1 MSTDTMLITG
11 ASSDL
16 GTDLIRSLMKK
27 PNPPRVLAHFHRSRD
42 RVEELRGTFNG
53 RVVPVQAD
61 LSVVS
66 DVAQLIEEVRS
77 ESAFPRKIVHFA
89 ALAPRLERFPRADL
103 SHFESDLAV
112 QLLAIVRILREFL
125 PAMSESETVTK
136 VVFVLSSY
144 TLGASPKYTSFYTTV
159 KYAQL
164 GFMRALV
171 SDYAGTRVNINA
183 VSPSMV
189 ETRFLSNIPAK
200 AIEIT
205 ASQNPHLRNTR
216 PVEVTNVIEFLLSS
230 ASDYLNGVNI
240 PVTGGAAY

>member
-1 MSTDTMLITG
+1 MSTDTVLITG

-16 GTDLIRSLMKK
+16 GTDLVRSLMKR
-27 PNPPRVLAHFHRSRD
+27 PNPPRVLAHFYRSRD
-42 RVEELRGTFNG
+42 RVEELRGTFSG
-53 RVVPVQAD
+53 SIVPIQAD
-61 LSVVS
+61 LSVAS
-66 DVAQLIEEVRS
+66 DVAHLIEQVRLEAS
-77 ESAFPRKIVHFA
+77 FPTKIVHFA
-89 ALAPRLERFPRADL
+89 ALAPRLERFPSADL
-103 SHFESDLAV
+103 SHFECDLAV
-112 QLLAIVRILREFL
+112 QLLAIVHILRQFL

-200 AIEIT
+200 AVEIT
-205 ASQNPHLRNTR
+205 ASQNPHRRNTK
-216 PVEVTNVIEFLLSS
+216 PIEVTNVIEFLLSPE
-230 ASDYLNGVNI
+230 SDSLNGVNI

>member
-1 MSTDTMLITG
+1 MSTDTLLITG

-16 GTDLIRSLMKK
+16 GTDLIRSLMKRR
-27 PNPPRVLAHFHRSRD
+27 NPPRVLAHFHSSRD

-53 RVVPVQAD
+53 LVVPIQAD
-61 LSVVS
+61 LSVAS
-66 DVAQLIEEVRS
+66 DVGHLIEQVRL
-77 ESAFPRKIVHFA
+77 ETAFPTQIVHFA
-89 ALAPRLERFPRADL
+89 ALPPRLERFPSADL

-112 QLLAIVRILREFL
+112 QLLAIVHILSQF
-125 PAMSESETVTK
+125 
-136 VVFVLSSY
+136 FVLSSY

-200 AIEIT
+200 AVEMT
-205 ASQNPHLRNTR
+205 ASQNPHRRNTK
-216 PVEVTNVIEFLLSS
+216 PIEVTNVIEFLLSP

>member
-1 MSTDTMLITG
+1 MLITG

-16 GTDLIRSLMKK
+16 GTDLIRSLMKR

-42 RVEELRGTFNG
+42 RVEELRDTFNDL
-53 RVVPVQAD
+53 VVPIQAD
-61 LSVVS
+61 LSVAS
-66 DVAQLIEEVRS
+66 DVVHLIEQIRI
-77 ESAFPRKIVHFA
+77 ESAFPMKIVHFA
-89 ALAPRLERFPRADL
+89 ALAPRLERFPCADL
-103 SHFESDLAV
+103 FHFESDLAV
-112 QLLAIVRILREFL
+112 QLLAFVRILREFL
-125 PAMSESETVTK
+125 PAMSEFETATK

-164 GFMRALV
+164 GFMRALA
-171 SDYAGTRVNINA
+171 SDYAGTKVNINA

-200 AIEIT
+200 AIEMT
-205 ASQNPHLRNTR
+205 ASQNPHRRNTK
-216 PVEVTNVIEFLLSS
+216 PMEVTSVIEFLLSS
-230 ASDYLNGVNI
+230 GSDHLNGVNI

>member
-1 MSTDTMLITG
+1 MSTDTVLITG

-16 GTDLIRSLMKK
+16 GTDLVRSLMKR
-27 PNPPRVLAHFHRSRD
+27 PNPPRVLAHFYRSRD
-42 RVEELRGTFNG
+42 RVEELRGTFSG
-53 RVVPVQAD
+53 SIVPIQAD
-61 LSVVS
+61 LSVAS
-66 DVAQLIEEVRS
+66 DVAHLIDQVRL
-77 ESAFPRKIVHFA
+77 EAPFPTKIVHFA
-89 ALAPRLERFPRADL
+89 ALAPRLERFPGADL

-112 QLLAIVRILREFL
+112 QLLAIVRILRQFL

-200 AIEIT
+200 AVEIT
-205 ASQNPHLRNTR
+205 ASQNPHRRNTK
-216 PVEVTNVIEFLLSS
+216 PIEVTNVIEFLLSS
-230 ASDYLNGVNI
+230 ASDSLTGVNI